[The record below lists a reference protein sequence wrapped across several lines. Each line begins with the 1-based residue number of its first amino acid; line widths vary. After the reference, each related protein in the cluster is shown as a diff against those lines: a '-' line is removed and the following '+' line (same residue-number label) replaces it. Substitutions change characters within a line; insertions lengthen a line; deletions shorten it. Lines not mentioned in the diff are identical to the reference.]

1 MFTGRKRIKYGLR
14 SMLDRLAA
22 ATGLLQWHERR
33 MRQGLT
39 ILMYH
44 RILPWTQCRDYPL
57 PSLVI
62 PPEVFRRQVQW
73 LVAHCRVL
81 PVREALAEISGGG
94 TFAKPL
100 VAVTFD
106 DGYNDNYSL
115 AAPILEEYGLRG
127 TFFVTS
133 GFVAEGRPQWYDRA
147 AVAWQHAGRQQR
159 RLLLQALPAM
169 ADDRLAENVDGK
181 DIQAWME
188 GLKRAPSAERMKL
201 VMKAESLAD
210 KSLDLSGYQPMSPE
224 QVRDLHVRGHEVASH
239 TVSHPILPELSDMSL
254 AAELQDSA
262 KQLAAWAGAAVPG
275 FCYPNGD
282 YDPRVEKAVA
292 QAGYHYAC
300 TVEEGMNCSGVC
312 PTRLARVPI
321 TRTRT
326 MRGLEHDPLG
336 FRAELSRL
344 RGLWREN
351 VLRCQEKG

>member
-14 SMLDRLAA
+14 SMLDRLAV
-22 ATGLLQWHERR
+22 ATGLLQWHERH

-44 RILPWTQCRDYPL
+44 RILPWAQCRDYPL

-73 LVAHCRVL
+73 LVARCRVL

-94 TFAKPL
+94 IFAKPV

-106 DGYNDNYSL
+106 DGYNDNHGL

-147 AVAWQHAGRQQR
+147 AVAWQQADHQQR
-159 RLLLQALPAM
+159 RLLLQALPAIGRV
-169 ADDRLAENVDGK
+169 DEVDGRG
-181 DIQAWME
+181 IQAWMA
-188 GLKRAPSAERMKL
+188 GLKRAASAERMEL
-201 VMKAESLAD
+201 VVRAECLAG
-210 KSLDLSGYQPMSPE
+210 KSSDLAGYQPMTPE
-224 QVRDLHVRGHEVASH
+224 LVRDLHVRGHEVASH
-239 TVSHPILPELSDMSL
+239 TVSHPILPQLSDKAL
-254 AAELQDSA
+254 AAELRDSA
-262 KQLAAWAGAAVPG
+262 AQLKAWTGAAVTG

-282 YDPRVEKAVA
+282 YDPRVERAVV

-300 TVEEGMNCSGVC
+300 TVEEGMNRPSAC
-312 PTRLARVPI
+312 PTRLTRLPI
-321 TRTRT
+321 TKQRT
-326 MRGLEHDPLG
+326 MRGQEQDPLG
-336 FRAELSRL
+336 FRAELCRL

-351 VLRCQEKG
+351 VLRCQEKR